1 VTHIA
6 ADVSTYSVASRGGNT
21 LTLVSH
27 GPRPITEDQQMT
39 LPTPIVG
46 DWYQGR
52 DGELFEVVAIDNDD
66 HTIEVQFFDG
76 TLEEFENG
84 DWIAL
89 SPQTAE
95 APEDWT
101 GSLDI
106 DPEEWDDDTDL
117 HATQA
122 WLGSEHLDRDE
133 ANGFSEWPQLRN

>member
-1 VTHIA
+1 
-6 ADVSTYSVASRGGNT
+6 
-21 LTLVSH
+21 
-27 GPRPITEDQQMT
+27 MT

-52 DGELFEVVAIDNDD
+52 DGELFEVVAIDHDD

-76 TLEEFENG
+76 TLEEFDNS

-89 SPQTAE
+89 SPQTAD

-106 DPEEWDDDTDL
+106 DPEEFEGDVEPNG
-117 HATQA
+117 ATV
-122 WLGSEHLDRDE
+122 WLGAGHLDRDE
-133 ANGFSEWPQLRN
+133 ANGFSEWPQFRN